1 MKSKYS
7 LNPDDFRDSRGQ
19 KLGRIPDRVRV
30 SAVSLVED
38 DQGRFLL
45 QKRSDNG
52 WWGLPGGGLEP
63 GETFKQCVVR
73 ETFEETGVIVEPINL
88 VKIYDDPKDL
98 TCVLYPNGD
107 LVQYV
112 SALFYCKKIS
122 GYLKLSDESTDIGY
136 FPITNLPDPTLPSVN
151 LRVEDYIKLG
161 E

>member
-1 MKSKYS
+1 MKSKNS

-52 WWGLPGGGLEP
+52 WWGLPGGGREP

-88 VKIYDDPKDL
+88 EKIYDDP
-98 TCVLYPNGD
+98 
-107 LVQYV
+107 
-112 SALFYCKKIS
+112 
-122 GYLKLSDESTDIGY
+122 
-136 FPITNLPDPTLPSVN
+136 
-151 LRVEDYIKLG
+151 
-161 E
+161 

>member
-52 WWGLPGGGLEP
+52 WWGLPGGGLEA
-63 GETFKQCVVR
+63 G
-73 ETFEETGVIVEPINL
+73 
-88 VKIYDDPKDL
+88 
-98 TCVLYPNGD
+98 
-107 LVQYV
+107 
-112 SALFYCKKIS
+112 
-122 GYLKLSDESTDIGY
+122 
-136 FPITNLPDPTLPSVN
+136 
-151 LRVEDYIKLG
+151 
-161 E
+161 

>member
-122 GYLKLSDESTDIGY
+122 GYLKLSDESTDICIIQK
-136 FPITNLPDPTLPSVN
+136 PTLTDPTLPTEN
-151 LRVEDYIKLG
+151 KRE
-161 E
+161 EE

>member
-112 SALFYCKKIS
+112 SALF
-122 GYLKLSDESTDIGY
+122 
-136 FPITNLPDPTLPSVN
+136 
-151 LRVEDYIKLG
+151 
-161 E
+161 